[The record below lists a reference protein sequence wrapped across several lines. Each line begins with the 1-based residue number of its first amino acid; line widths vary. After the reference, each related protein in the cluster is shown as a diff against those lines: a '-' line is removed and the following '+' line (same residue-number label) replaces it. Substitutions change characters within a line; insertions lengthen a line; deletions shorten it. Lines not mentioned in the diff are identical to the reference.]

1 MKRTLLRSYYK
12 ALLLVLGLS
21 FASWVNAQSEYYA
34 VSSNK
39 LTHYL
44 GLSIGGGEANRIR
57 INTDALRNKAGGAA
71 SFAFHYEM
79 QYRSWMWGLG
89 VEGAFQHLHDQ
100 VLPFSDSFA
109 RRDMDGDEVN
119 YAYVYTAYGE
129 KSQTANLRIPIYF
142 GKSFSKVYTLIGVR
156 LEIPIWSQYSL
167 AADMYTQGTYPWSI
181 TPVISEGINDFSS
194 LGFYPTKTYTYA
206 STYEEKLHITPF
218 VEVGYEF
225 FRTDKVNM
233 RVGAY
238 GAYAIPMNSSAERI
252 SLVDYSHIDT
262 RPQTQTQANM
272 EKNIRWNPLADS
284 DKYLSA
290 PHRLEV
296 GVKLTILF
304 NVTADNHKCMCVKI

>member
-1 MKRTLLRSYYK
+1 M
-12 ALLLVLGLS
+12 
-21 FASWVNAQSEYYA
+21 
-34 VSSNK
+34 SSNK

-89 VEGAFQHLHDQ
+89 VEGTFQHLHDQ
-100 VLPFSDSFA
+100 VLPFSDSFT
-109 RRDMDGDEVN
+109 RLDMDGDEVN

-142 GKSFSKVYTLIGVR
+142 GMNFSKVYTMIGVR
-156 LEIPIWSQYSL
+156 LEIPIWSQY
-167 AADMYTQGTYPWSI
+167 AVVADMYTQGTYPWSI
-181 TPVISEGINDFSS
+181 TPVVSDGINDFSS
-194 LGFYPTKTYTYA
+194 LGFYPTNTYTYVN
-206 STYEEKLHITPF
+206 TYEEKLYIAPF
-218 VEVGYEF
+218 IEVGYEF

-238 GAYAIPMNSSAERI
+238 AAYALPIVTGEKVPLA
-252 SLVDYSHIDT
+252 DYSAIDINP
-262 RPQTQTQANM
+262 RTQNLENLKQQ
-272 EKNIRWNPLADS
+272 IRWNPLVQS
-284 DKYLSA
+284 DKY
-290 PHRLEV
+290 PDTPYKLEV
-296 GVKLTILF
+296 GVKLTMLF

>member
-12 ALLLVLGLS
+12 ALLLLLGLS
-21 FASWVNAQSEYYA
+21 FASWVNAQSEYYS

-89 VEGAFQHLHDQ
+89 VEGTFQHLHDQ
-100 VLPFSDSFA
+100 VLPFSDSFT
-109 RRDMDGDEVN
+109 RLDMDGDEVN
-119 YAYVYTAYGE
+119 YAYIYTAYGE

-142 GKSFSKVYTLIGVR
+142 GMNFSKVYTMIGVR
-156 LEIPIWSQYSL
+156 LEIPIWSQY
-167 AADMYTQGTYPWSI
+167 AVVADMYTQGTYPWSI
-181 TPVISEGINDFSS
+181 TPVVSDGINDFSS
-194 LGFYPTKTYTYA
+194 LGFYPTNTYTYVN
-206 STYEEKLHITPF
+206 TYEEKLYIAPF
-218 VEVGYEF
+218 IEVGYEF

-238 GAYAIPMNSSAERI
+238 AAYALPIVTGEKVPLA
-252 SLVDYSHIDT
+252 DYSAIDINP
-262 RPQTQTQANM
+262 RTQNLENLKQQ
-272 EKNIRWNPLADS
+272 IRWNPLVQS
-284 DKYLSA
+284 DKY
-290 PHRLEV
+290 PDTPYKLEV
-296 GVKLTILF
+296 GVKLTMLF

>member
-12 ALLLVLGLS
+12 ALLLLLGLS

-79 QYRSWMWGLG
+79 QYRSWMWGLS

-100 VLPFSDSFA
+100 VLPFSDSFT
-109 RRDMDGDEVN
+109 RLDIDGDEVN
-119 YAYVYTAYGE
+119 YVYVYTAYGE
-129 KSQTANLRIPIYF
+129 KSQMANLRIPIYF
-142 GKSFSKVYTLIGVR
+142 GMNFSKVYTMIGVR
-156 LEIPIWSQYSL
+156 LEIPIWSQY
-167 AADMYTQGTYPWSI
+167 AVVADMYTQGTYPWFI
-181 TPVISEGINDFSS
+181 TPVVSDGVNDFSS
-194 LGFYPTKTYTYA
+194 LGFYPTNTYTYVN
-206 STYEEKLHITPF
+206 TYEEKLHIAPF
-218 VEVGYEF
+218 IEVGYEF

-238 GAYAIPMNSSAERI
+238 AAYALPIVTGEKVPLA
-252 SLVDYSHIDT
+252 DYSAIDINP
-262 RPQTQTQANM
+262 RTQNLENLKQQ
-272 EKNIRWNPLADS
+272 IRWNPLVQS
-284 DKYLSA
+284 DKY
-290 PHRLEV
+290 PDTPYKLEV
-296 GVKLTILF
+296 GVKLTMLF

>member
-12 ALLLVLGLS
+12 VLLLLLGLS

-79 QYRSWMWGLG
+79 QYRSWMWGLS

-100 VLPFSDSFA
+100 VLPFSDSFT
-109 RRDMDGDEVN
+109 RLDMDGDEVN
-119 YAYVYTAYGE
+119 YTYVYTAYGE
-129 KSQTANLRIPIYF
+129 KSQMADLRIPIYF
-142 GKSFSKVYTLIGVR
+142 GMNFSKVYTMIGVR
-156 LEIPIWSQYSL
+156 LEIPIWSQY
-167 AADMYTQGTYPWSI
+167 AVVADMYTQGTYPWSI
-181 TPVISEGINDFSS
+181 TPVVSDGVNDFSS
-194 LGFYPTKTYTYA
+194 LGFYPTNTYTYVN
-206 STYEEKLHITPF
+206 TYEEKLHIAPF
-218 VEVGYEF
+218 IEVGYEF

-238 GAYAIPMNSSAERI
+238 AAYALPIVTGEKVPLA
-252 SLVDYSHIDT
+252 DYSAIDINP
-262 RPQTQTQANM
+262 RTQNLENLKQQ
-272 EKNIRWNPLADS
+272 IRWNPLVQS
-284 DKYLSA
+284 DKY
-290 PHRLEV
+290 PDTPYKLEV
-296 GVKLTILF
+296 GVKLTMLF

>member
-12 ALLLVLGLS
+12 ALLLLLGLS

-79 QYRSWMWGLG
+79 QYRSWMWGLS
-89 VEGAFQHLHDQ
+89 VEGTFQHLHDQ
-100 VLPFSDSFA
+100 VLPFSDSFT
-109 RRDMDGDEVN
+109 RLDMDGDEVN
-119 YAYVYTAYGE
+119 YAYIYTAYGE
-129 KSQTANLRIPIYF
+129 KSQMANLRIPIYF
-142 GKSFSKVYTLIGVR
+142 GMNFSKVYTMIGVR
-156 LEIPIWSQYSL
+156 LEIPIWSQY
-167 AADMYTQGTYPWSI
+167 AVVADMYTQGTYPWSI
-181 TPVISEGINDFSS
+181 TPVVSDGINDFSS
-194 LGFYPTKTYTYA
+194 LGFYPTNTYTYVN
-206 STYEEKLHITPF
+206 TYEEKLYIAPF
-218 VEVGYEF
+218 IEVGYEF

-238 GAYAIPMNSSAERI
+238 AAYALPIVTGEKVPLA
-252 SLVDYSHIDT
+252 DYSAIDINP
-262 RPQTQTQANM
+262 RTQNLENLKQQ
-272 EKNIRWNPLADS
+272 IRWNPLVQS
-284 DKYLSA
+284 DKY
-290 PHRLEV
+290 PDTPYKLEV
-296 GVKLTILF
+296 GVKLTMLF

>member
-12 ALLLVLGLS
+12 ALLLLLGLS

-79 QYRSWMWGLG
+79 QYRSWMWGLS
-89 VEGAFQHLHDQ
+89 VEGTFQHLHDQ
-100 VLPFSDSFA
+100 VLPFSDSFT
-109 RRDMDGDEVN
+109 RLDMDGDEVN

-142 GKSFSKVYTLIGVR
+142 GMNFSKVYTMIGVR
-156 LEIPIWSQYSL
+156 LEIPIWSQY
-167 AADMYTQGTYPWSI
+167 AVVADMYTQGTYPWSI
-181 TPVISEGINDFSS
+181 TPVVSDGINDFSS
-194 LGFYPTKTYTYA
+194 LGFYPTNTYTYVN
-206 STYEEKLHITPF
+206 TYEEKLYIAPF
-218 VEVGYEF
+218 IEVGYEF

-238 GAYAIPMNSSAERI
+238 AAYALPIVTGEKVPLA
-252 SLVDYSHIDT
+252 DYSAIDINP
-262 RPQTQTQANM
+262 RTQNLENLKQQ
-272 EKNIRWNPLADS
+272 IRWNPLVQS
-284 DKYLSA
+284 DKY
-290 PHRLEV
+290 PDTPYKLEV
-296 GVKLTILF
+296 GVKLTMLF

>member
-1 MKRTLLRSYYK
+1 M
-12 ALLLVLGLS
+12 
-21 FASWVNAQSEYYA
+21 
-34 VSSNK
+34 SSNK

-89 VEGAFQHLHDQ
+89 VEGSFQHLHDQ

-109 RRDMDGDEVN
+109 RRDIDGDEVN

-129 KSQTANLRIPIYF
+129 KSQMANLRIPIYF
-142 GKSFSKVYTLIGVR
+142 GKSFSNVYTLIGVR

-206 STYEEKLHITPF
+206 STYEEKLHIAPF
-218 VEVGYEF
+218 IEVGYEF

-238 GAYAIPMNSSAERI
+238 GAYAIPMTSAAERI
-252 SLVDYSHIDT
+252 GLVEYSNIDT

-272 EKNIRWNPLADS
+272 EKNIRWNPLVDS
-284 DKYLSA
+284 DKYPSS

>member
-12 ALLLVLGLS
+12 ALLLLLGLS

-89 VEGAFQHLHDQ
+89 VEGTFQHLHDQ
-100 VLPFSDSFA
+100 VLPFSDSFT
-109 RRDMDGDEVN
+109 RLDMDGDEVN
-119 YAYVYTAYGE
+119 YAYIYTAYGE

-142 GKSFSKVYTLIGVR
+142 GMNFSKVYTMIGVR
-156 LEIPIWSQYSL
+156 LEIPIWSQY
-167 AADMYTQGTYPWSI
+167 AVVADMYTQGTYPWSI
-181 TPVISEGINDFSS
+181 TPVVSDGINDFSS
-194 LGFYPTKTYTYA
+194 LGFYPTNTYTYVN
-206 STYEEKLHITPF
+206 TYEEKLYIAPF
-218 VEVGYEF
+218 IEVGYEF

-238 GAYAIPMNSSAERI
+238 AAYALPIVTGEKVPLA
-252 SLVDYSHIDT
+252 DYSAIDINP
-262 RPQTQTQANM
+262 RTQNLENLKQQ
-272 EKNIRWNPLADS
+272 IRWNPLVQS
-284 DKYLSA
+284 DKY
-290 PHRLEV
+290 PDTPYKLEV
-296 GVKLTILF
+296 GVKLTMLF